1 LFSNP
6 EVVALIKEHCVPLAM
21 DETLYRE
28 VKDRDAVWPA
38 GDSSVN
44 GTWSYILTASG
55 KPAARMVR
63 EDAVAVL
70 KRGLEAFAK
79 LPEEER
85 KPSATVL
92 DDLEKRSRV
101 GRRPVPPP
109 PPANG
114 LILKVIGSHL
124 ERHPK
129 EEIVRAA
136 APYHGDVMRDSLWL
150 TEAEWKSL
158 VPADPRKGDQ
168 HAAPQA
174 IRDRIFR
181 FYLNNRF
188 QGGPGDSLPWR
199 REEIRAGQLDLTV
212 EAVSADVLHLAL
224 RGSALIA
231 SDAVVAK
238 SQCGC
243 DAALFGYLDYDR
255 RQQRFTRFDVAAL
268 ADCWWFKHPGWT
280 GQFAHLNDRVGRIVI
295 GVAFELAP
303 PDTAFYSVPPR
314 YIGNDYFG
322 KVP

>member
-1 LFSNP
+1 
-6 EVVALIKEHCVPLAM
+6 M

-38 GDSSVN
+38 ADSSIN
-44 GTWSYILTASG
+44 GTWCYILAASG
-55 KPAARMVR
+55 RPAARLVR
-63 EDAVAVL
+63 EDAVAVF

-79 LPEEER
+79 LPAEDR
-85 KPSATVL
+85 TPSAKVL
-92 DDLEKRSRV
+92 DELEKRSRV
-101 GRRPVPPP
+101 GARPVPPS

-124 ERHPK
+124 ERHRDK
-129 EEIVRAA
+129 EIVRAA
-136 APYHGDVMRDSLWL
+136 VPYHGDVMRDSLWL

-158 VPADPRKGDQ
+158 VPTDPNKGDR
-168 HAAPQA
+168 HAVPKA
-174 IRDRIFR
+174 IQDRIFR

-199 REEIRAGQLDLTV
+199 REEVRAGKLELTC
-212 EAVSADVLHLAL
+212 EAVSANTLRLAL
-224 RGSALIA
+224 HGGTLIA

-255 RQQRFTRFDVAAL
+255 QQQRFTRFDVAAL
-268 ADCWWFKHPGWT
+268 ADCWWFRHPGWT
-280 GQFAHLNDRVGRIVI
+280 GQFAFLNDRVGRIAI

-303 PDTAFYSVPPR
+303 PNTAFYSVPPR
-314 YIGNDYFG
+314 YIGKDYFA
-322 KVP
+322 KAP